1 MCSNSTTV
9 LLKKRERT
17 QNWIPEEKNALFSL
31 IKGHVNAIE
40 NKKID
45 AAASAMK
52 MLAWQQ
58 IHRAFRGIFSTDRDI
73 TRMREQWRRMKS
85 QARMEMYTFA
95 EKMKTLGP
103 EEAAKCRP
111 SDLSIEVWKLMEKTR
126 KNDGD
131 KDRSDENG
139 RRSPENLTSLQA
151 ILNKLTAAT
160 PEVTTVNEIKVDAD
174 SDEYNTEEDSSQGE
188 VLKEKPGVSQKK
200 RLRISEEE
208 PIDLPE
214 QGFNSMDTMICD
226 VEDGVS
232 TSYMKERNS
241 RFNNEQDESI
251 QGRMWMFEMAQR
263 EHELK
268 LRMLNIALEK
278 VELQKQT
285 AINELKTS
293 EIKRQLV
300 ENQAAEYY
308 SQVRM
313 IGERGSGAG
322 KGGGGGGS
330 IREAGGSFGK
340 MEAAH
345 EDQYFYN
352 LQKQQLQKLK
362 EDLHDE
368 ISFHEE
374 QIKRHQEAINRHK
387 KRITDMD
394 KK

>member
-17 QNWIPEEKNALFSL
+17 QNWIPEEKNVLFSL

-58 IHRAFRGIFSTDRDI
+58 IHRTFRGMFSTDRDI

-139 RRSPENLTSLQA
+139 RKSPENLTSLQA
-151 ILNKLTAAT
+151 ILNKLTAIT

-174 SDEYNTEEDSSQGE
+174 SDEYNTEEDSSQSE
-188 VLKEKPGVSQKK
+188 ILKEKPGVSQKK

-313 IGERGSGAG
+313 VGERGSGAG

-387 KRITDMD
+387 KRITEMD